1 MAFKIGDIVR
11 LRSGSPL
18 MTVVGISGSSRISCK
33 WFVNNMNPE
42 QCEFP
47 SQALNLYVGPL
58 PEEQEQA
65 FACD

>member
-1 MAFKIGDIVR
+1 MSFKVGDVVR
-11 LRSGSPL
+11 LKSGSPL
-18 MTVVGISGSSRISCK
+18 MTIVSISGSSRISCK

-47 SQALNLYVGPL
+47 SQALNLYVEPS

-65 FACD
+65 VV